1 MPPAVDIPTLFR
13 QNRDFRYLFGA
24 RLVSL
29 FGDWFNTLAVLALL
43 RSLGHTGAADFG
55 WVVIL
60 KTLPTLVASPIAG
73 VLADRLPRRQILVAA
88 DLLRAGIVLA
98 MLFTTRVEL
107 LYLLVA
113 LQSMA
118 SAFFEPARTAL
129 LPDIVKPEELTA
141 ANAVGAAAWSTM
153 LALGAGMGGIVTAY
167 LGWSVAL
174 GLDVITY
181 LFSAALL
188 FQVAVPHH
196 ERPVQAGGW
205 RRWTGLHD
213 IQVGFTFLRN
223 HPKIASLALV
233 KTGWQLS
240 GALTLVLT
248 LLGERVFVV
257 GGEAMLGVAVLY
269 TARGVGTGVGPFIA
283 RWLSKEEPVRMEQL
297 IGAGFVCGAVFYL
310 FLPLAPNIVTAAAVI
325 LLAHIGGA
333 TVWVFSTVRLQ
344 QITPESV
351 RGRVFA
357 TENAA
362 FMVAMTASTFVWG
375 EVIDL
380 EIIGLQTIAGGL
392 GLILLVPAALWWLRG
407 HRLGWANRSSADAP
421 TMTP

>member
-1 MPPAVDIPTLFR
+1 MPTAVDIPTLFR
-13 QNRDFRYLFGA
+13 RNRDFRYLFSA

-60 KTLPTLVASPIAG
+60 KTLPTLVASPVAG
-73 VLADRLPRRQILVAA
+73 VVADRLPRRQILVAA
-88 DLLRAGIVLA
+88 DAVRAAIVLA
-98 MLFTTRVEL
+98 MLFSPNVEV

-129 LPDIVKPEELTA
+129 LPDIVRPEELTA
-141 ANAVGAAAWSTM
+141 ANAIGAAAWSTM
-153 LALGAGMGGIVTAY
+153 LALGAGIGGLVTAY

-174 GLDVITY
+174 GLDVVTY
-181 LFSAALL
+181 LVSAMLL
-188 FQVAVPHH
+188 FQVTVPARD
-196 ERPVQAGGW
+196 RPQRPTDW
-205 RRWTGLHD
+205 RTWTGLRD
-213 IQVGFTFLRN
+213 IQAGFAFLRD
-223 HPKIASLALV
+223 HPRVASLALV

-257 GGEAMLGVAVLY
+257 AGEAMLGVAVLY
-269 TARGVGTGVGPFIA
+269 TARGIGTGVGPFIA
-283 RWLSKEEPVRMEQL
+283 RWLSRENPARMEQL
-297 IGAGFVCGAVFYL
+297 IAAGFVCGALFYL
-310 FLPLAPNIVTAAAVI
+310 FLPIAPNIVVAALLV

-333 TVWVFSTVRLQ
+333 TIWVFSTVRLQ
-344 QITPESV
+344 QITPEHV

-357 TENAA
+357 TENAS

-375 EVIDL
+375 ELIDL
-380 EIIGLQTIAGGL
+380 EIIGVQTIAGAL
-392 GLILLVPAALWWLRG
+392 GLVLLLPAALWMLRG
-407 HRLGWANRSSADAP
+407 RWLGWGTPGEAP
-421 TMTP
+421 SHTG